1 MGEAES
7 VESTMQLTDSEIEI
21 LVQRYTR
28 EMARYEEAA
37 RLVEDRL
44 RRTLRANAM
53 RVLLSSRAKHPDD
66 LRDKLA
72 GSRRDVQKR
81 VRYQFAAL
89 DKDLNSVVTDLAG
102 CRVMVY
108 RFSDVEKAASAVRES
123 FPLADVDNADESH
136 DKPSGYRA
144 THILVQIPLN
154 AERMSLRGTI
164 VEVQVT
170 SLPAHVFNE
179 LDHDIGYKDHGSKP
193 GPREEDALKEVRWGT
208 WLLDR
213 SVERLMEERASAVK
227 ELEDA
232 EELRFV
238 LEKAAARP
246 LNGDF
251 RRLFQLL
258 SVVKPEVTLSVI
270 TNVGE
275 SKSVT
280 VKDLLEQGK
289 QAADDLSIP
298 QSDQNDVVH
307 MALALF
313 DRFAEEFEEQ
323 VRGWRGPPT
332 LLKKAIEKK
341 ALEEAAKERKSGS

>member
-1 MGEAES
+1 
-7 VESTMQLTDSEIEI
+7 
-21 LVQRYTR
+21 
-28 EMARYEEAA
+28 MARYEEAA

-44 RRTLRANAM
+44 RRTLRASAM

-66 LRDKLA
+66 LQDKLYR
-72 GSRRDVQKR
+72 GRRDPKKR
-81 VRYQFAAL
+81 DRYLFGAL

-123 FPLADVDNADESH
+123 FPLANVDNVFEPH
-136 DKPSGYRA
+136 DKPTGYRA
-144 THILVQIPLN
+144 IHILVQIPLN

-179 LDHDIGYKDHGSKP
+179 LDHDIKYKDHGSKP

-232 EELRFV
+232 VELRFV
-238 LEKAAARP
+238 LEKEARRP
-246 LNGDF
+246 LYGEF
-251 RRLFQLL
+251 TRLFRLL
-258 SVVKPEVTLSVI
+258 FAVERKVTLSVI
-270 TNVGE
+270 TKLG
-275 SKSVT
+275 T
-280 VKDLLEQGK
+280 VEDLLKRGEEMAGELGVET
-289 QAADDLSIP
+289 D
-298 QSDQNDVVH
+298 DVVH
-307 MALALF
+307 LALALF
-313 DRFAEEFEEQ
+313 EHFPSELEEI
-323 VRGWRGPPT
+323 VRAWRGPPT
-332 LLKKAIEKK
+332 HLKKAIE
-341 ALEEAAKERKSGS
+341 AASRTRKRGK